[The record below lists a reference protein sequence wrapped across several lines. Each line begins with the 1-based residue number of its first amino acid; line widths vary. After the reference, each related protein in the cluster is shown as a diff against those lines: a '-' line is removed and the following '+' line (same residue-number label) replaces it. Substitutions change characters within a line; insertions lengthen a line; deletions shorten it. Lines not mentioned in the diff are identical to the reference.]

1 MNFKCGHNSS
11 NYIQNVSIQHN
22 STWTQITA
30 WLWWLMTVNHFR
42 KCFVQIVNWSPKLKQ
57 EFSDDDSKPAHGK
70 YILCSSFRKRDFLVE
85 FYTEPKAEIHWNTGN
100 NKVYYLCQD
109 SCFFSTAFQLLVHPP
124 HCLLWPWNIFVKIWN
139 VFVKIWNI
147 FVKIRNIFEKI
158 WIIFCQHSCF
168 FPTILQ
174 HLLHPPP
181 LNESHICQNLKHIS
195 ENRKSICQNMR
206 GKFFFKI
213 WNIFVKIL
221 NVFLNIFLSNFAAFA
236 LYEASTH
243 PQPYLLWPWNMNTR

>member
-1 MNFKCGHNSS
+1 MNFKCGHNSC
-11 NYIQNVSIQHN
+11 NYIQNASIQHN

-85 FYTEPKAEIHWNTGN
+85 FYTEPKAEIHWKTGN
-100 NKVYYLCQD
+100 NKVCYLCQD
-109 SCFFSTAFQLLVHPP
+109 SCFFFNSISAFGASSTLPSLTLKH
-124 HCLLWPWNIFVKIWN
+124 
-139 VFVKIWNI
+139 
-147 FVKIRNIFEKI
+147 IFENTKRI
-158 WIIFCQHSCF
+158 CENMKHVCENMNHILSTFLF

-213 WNIFVKIL
+213 WNMFVKIL
-221 NVFLNIFLSNFAAFA
+221 NVFLNIFSSNFAAFA